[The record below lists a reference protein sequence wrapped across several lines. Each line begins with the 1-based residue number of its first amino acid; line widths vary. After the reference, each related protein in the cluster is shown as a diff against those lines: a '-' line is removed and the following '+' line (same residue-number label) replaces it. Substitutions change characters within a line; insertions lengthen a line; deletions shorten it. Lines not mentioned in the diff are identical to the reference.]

1 MINST
6 AKSSKIIVETS
17 KIGLNANELL
27 RKNLVNNKNV
37 KFAILSNPLH
47 IDDDN
52 SIVINGVFD
61 TQQMFI
67 YSENNPWN
75 LEAVRKLKEIYSNW
89 VSNDS
94 FFTTK
99 SEYNLQIERLLNST
113 LEYQKI
119 SNFNSIEMIF
129 NENGLVNGLA
139 QKMKKDINSIIS
151 LNNLKIDTKNL
162 IYLCELLDLKHIS
175 NYWSNVNYLNLIQI
189 TLLFLFLSE
198 R

>member
-1 MINST
+1 LINST

-52 SIVINGVFD
+52 SIVINGVLD

-99 SEYNLQIERLLNST
+99 SEYNLQIERLLNSA

-162 IYLCELLDLKHIS
+162 IYLCELLDSKHIS

>member
-52 SIVINGVFD
+52 SIVINGVLD

-99 SEYNLQIERLLNST
+99 SEYNLQIERLLNSA

>member
-1 MINST
+1 LINST

-52 SIVINGVFD
+52 SIVINGVLD

-99 SEYNLQIERLLNST
+99 SEYNLQIERLLNSA

>member
-52 SIVINGVFD
+52 SIVINGVLD

>member
-52 SIVINGVFD
+52 SILINGVLD

-75 LEAVRKLKEIYSNW
+75 LEAIRKLKEIYSNW

-94 FFTTK
+94 IFSTK
-99 SEYNLQIERLLNST
+99 SEYNLQIERLLNSA

-129 NENGLVNGLA
+129 NENDLVNGLA
-139 QKMKKDINSIIS
+139 QKMKKDINSKLS
-151 LNNLKIDTKNL
+151 LNHLKIDTQNL

-175 NYWSNVNYLNLIQI
+175 NYWSNVNHLNFIQI
-189 TLLFLFLSE
+189 ILLFLFLSE

>member
-1 MINST
+1 LINST

-52 SIVINGVFD
+52 SIVINGVLD

-94 FFTTK
+94 FFTK
-99 SEYNLQIERLLNST
+99 SEYNLQIERLLNSA

>member
-52 SIVINGVFD
+52 SIVINGVLD

-99 SEYNLQIERLLNST
+99 SEYNLQIERLLNSA

-151 LNNLKIDTKNL
+151 LNNLKIDT
-162 IYLCELLDLKHIS
+162 
-175 NYWSNVNYLNLIQI
+175 
-189 TLLFLFLSE
+189 
-198 R
+198 

>member
-1 MINST
+1 LINST

-52 SIVINGVFD
+52 SIVINGVLD